1 MYISIGSDHRGVA
14 ARLMIAH
21 ILKVQG
27 DDIYSEYGPSN
38 EKETWDYPFPAFQ
51 VALDVSERKS
61 ERGILICGS
70 GMGVTIAANKV
81 DGVRAALCRTADDA
95 VQCREHANCNVLC
108 LGEECAK
115 SVAELNSIIEAFLFT
130 EFSHEERHRRR
141 VNVIRS
147 FEILGEDV
155 LKGNPADDSGTY
167 DKFYKPTPEKP
178 FGYTYPAESD
188 DDYCMDP
195 KEYYM
200 DPINHP
206 G

>member
-51 VALDVSERKS
+51 VALDVSERKA

-95 VQCREHANCNVLC
+95 VQCREHADCNVLC
-108 LGEECAK
+108 LGEECTK

-130 EFSHEERHRRR
+130 EFSNEERHRRR

-147 FEILGEDV
+147 FEEYGEEV
-155 LKGNPADDSGTY
+155 LDGVPAEESVIREVEAGTHGN
-167 DKFYKPTPEKP
+167 KFYKPMKQPTPERP
-178 FGYTYPAESD
+178 FGYTYAVGSD
-188 DDYCMDP
+188 EDDED
-195 KEYYM
+195 
-200 DPINHP
+200 
-206 G
+206 